1 MAGRNY
7 ERGRAFEYRVKKRLE
22 REGFFVVRSAGSR
35 FPDLVAVKDGTPYA
49 VECKKDLGRL
59 SRGELEK
66 LLSLEKYGI
75 VSLVAYRQD
84 GRVAFARAR
93 DVWKAR
99 VERVGAGGGEKAAS
113 LPSARGG
120 R

>member
-1 MAGRNY
+1 
-7 ERGRAFEYRVKKRLE
+7 LE

-35 FPDLVAVKDGTPYA
+35 FPDLLAVKGGIPYA
-49 VECKKDLGRL
+49 VECKRDLRKL
-59 SRGELEK
+59 SAGELK
-66 LLSLEKYGI
+66 RLLSLEKYGI

-99 VERVGAGGGEKAAS
+99 VERVGAGGGE
-113 LPSARGG
+113 
-120 R
+120 